1 VGLQILYGVQGTGN
15 GHISRSRE
23 IIRYLKAD
31 GHQVRV
37 VVSGRD
43 PALLWD
49 MDVFEPFITL
59 EGLTFSTR
67 RGRLQYFKTA
77 RRLNLFRFYADIR
90 AFDARGVDV
99 VITDFEPVCAR
110 IARRHK
116 IPSIGIGHQYAFRY
130 RIPIAGFDPAAM
142 YVIRRFAPADHC
154 LGLHWHHFDQPILPP
169 VVPNRMPSEPAPLA
183 DKVLVYL
190 PFEEIEDI
198 RRLLMPF
205 EKSRFFVYHRLLA
218 ASDEGHLRLRTYSRH
233 GFLKDLAE
241 SSAVITNAGFELA
254 SEALH
259 LGKKVLVKPLA
270 CQMEQLSNAK
280 ALVRLKLGTAM
291 KRLDRDAV
299 ASFLTQAQG
308 EQVRYPDVA
317 RMIAD
322 WIGAGNWRDV
332 EGISRMAWEQTRFI
346 PSTESVRSERLPGAA
361 AETPFR
367 FCP

>member
-1 VGLQILYGVQGTGN
+1 LEILYGVQGTGN

-23 IIRYLKAD
+23 IVRHLKAD
-31 GHQVRV
+31 GHRVRV
-37 VVSGRD
+37 IVSGRD

-49 MDVFEPFITL
+49 MEAFEPFVTR

-67 RGRLQYFKTA
+67 RGRLQYLKTA
-77 RRLNLFRFYADIR
+77 GRLNLFRFYADIR
-90 AFDARGVDV
+90 SFDARGVDV

-110 IARRHK
+110 IAQRHRL
-116 IPSIGIGHQYAFRY
+116 PSIGIGHQYAFRY
-130 RIPIAGFDPAAM
+130 RIPISGFDPAAM

-169 VVPNRMPSEPAPLA
+169 VVPNHMPSGPAPLA
-183 DKVLVYL
+183 EKVLVYL

-205 EKSRFFVYHRLLA
+205 HAHQFFIYHQIA
-218 ASDEGHLRLRTYSRH
+218 AVSDEGHLRLRTYSRH

-259 LGKKVLVKPLA
+259 FGKKVLVKPLA
-270 CQMEQLSNAK
+270 RQMEQLSNAK
-280 ALVRLKLGTAM
+280 ALVQLGLGTAM
-291 KRLDRDAV
+291 KRLDQDEVRKFLASPQV
-299 ASFLTQAQG
+299 AQA
-308 EQVRYPDVA
+308 RYPDVA

-322 WIGAGNWRDV
+322 WIGAGDWKDI
-332 EGISRMAWEQTRFI
+332 EGISRQAWQQTAFNQI
-346 PSTESVRSERLPGAA
+346 PLTTPMPANPSRS
-361 AETPFR
+361 
-367 FCP
+367 